1 MASGNSCIIFMGEVN
16 LLKLARQKPIHESK
30 GFSAV
35 TESKPTTMLQLHQMP
50 QSFRSE
56 EVELS
61 TISYRTIE
69 ESSSSQLPLQLTY
82 HFYAL
87 IFTITALLFFCTV
100 VGICHASSSIQK
112 RYRSKSPKK
121 NSKDTQRRPILA
133 EFNKGRLSANDMT
146 DNFLNALFTD
156 QTL

>member
-16 LLKLARQKPIHESK
+16 LLKLARQKTIHESK

-35 TESKPTTMLQLHQMP
+35 TQSKPATMLQLHQMP

-61 TISYRTIE
+61 SISYRAIE
-69 ESSSSQLPLQLTY
+69 ESPLPLNLTY

-121 NSKDTQRRPILA
+121 NPKEAQRGPIVA
-133 EFNKGRLSANDMT
+133 GYNKGRSLANDMT